1 MAFVRASQSTSLDS
15 LTMELHAFLSNAGT
29 RVGEVVT
36 MNEQLAERLD
46 DEVPARSADDLLQL
60 RKRERAIPADILAL
74 HLG

>member
-1 MAFVRASQSTSLDS
+1 
-15 LTMELHAFLSNAGT
+15 MELHAFLSNAGA
-29 RVGEVVT
+29 RVGEIVT